1 MSNEP
6 AVDETG
12 AAAAFQRFV
21 LDITHPDCWT
31 LDVTQVVDAGLLGH
45 GVYEV
50 NGQSVGRFTAFAD
63 TVDSLDDLVAAI
75 RASPLTD
82 SVRTLPGRQQN
93 REWQGTAADVVA
105 PGNVTRG
112 LLVRYHSTNSISGP
126 LQSRGFIPDSP
137 VRIREGREEWT
148 VLAEGT
154 RESVS
159 ERLDAV
165 RAEADADIEVV
176 RITPPE
182 SAPTALLPEDAL
194 SERQREAFELA
205 RDRGY
210 YEWPRNVSGTE
221 LAAEWDVSKATFL
234 EHLRKA
240 EAKLLGP

>member
-1 MSNEP
+1 
-6 AVDETG
+6 
-12 AAAAFQRFV
+12 
-21 LDITHPDCWT
+21 
-31 LDVTQVVDAGLLGH
+31 VTQVVDAGLLGH